1 MQNSYRKIILA
12 FTLLQ
17 LVVLLVFGYTPYPDS
32 NGYITLAKDCILYGE
47 PYPISH
53 QLNHLPFIWNIGAIN
68 LVALSLK
75 LFNCVTPL
83 LVLYCLLK
91 GATAWLVYQ
100 LTKKLWNRKAALITL
115 ILYVVYPANYGES
128 TSLLSEIPSFFFSL
142 SGIWL
147 TVCHKKPI
155 AGGAAIA
162 LGNWFRPMGIVF
174 LLALFLYNRKSI
186 LKNITGYVAVI
197 LIIGST
203 CFMRTGHFIY
213 QAKTGWMA
221 LLQYSV
227 DNTEST
233 DDDTLP
239 IIQNGNA
246 IEKDKIWR
254 KRFLSWLKDHPSEYV
269 AQMPHK
275 LINTYA
281 SDNVN
286 LCAFL
291 SHKSQRKYLYEELSM
306 KTLYRQFPKYTPVQ
320 ILTLIN
326 LIYYYILLLSFIMAS
341 VFLIREKAWQQA
353 TIPFT
358 VIVIMTAMII
368 LVGHGEA
375 RFHNILMPFF
385 IMVIAF
391 AATLYHNK
399 KRTITID
406 NV

>member
-1 MQNSYRKIILA
+1 MQSSHRKIILT

-32 NGYITLAKDCILYGE
+32 NGYITLAKDCILHGE
-47 PYPISH
+47 PYPVSHKISE
-53 QLNHLPFIWNIGAIN
+53 LLFIWNIGAIN
-68 LVALSLK
+68 LVALTLK
-75 LFNCVTPL
+75 IFNSVTSL

-91 GATAWLVYQ
+91 GATAWLVYE
-100 LTKKLWNRKAALITL
+100 LTKKILNRKTAFITL

-147 TVCHKKPI
+147 TVCRRKPI
-155 AGGAAIA
+155 AGGGAIA
-162 LGNWFRPMGIVF
+162 IGNWFRPMGIVF

-186 LKNITGYVAVI
+186 LRNIAGYAAVI
-197 LIIGST
+197 LIIGGT

-227 DNTEST
+227 DHTEST
-233 DDDTLP
+233 DDDSLP
-239 IIQNGNA
+239 IIQNANA

-254 KRFLSWLKDHPSEYV
+254 QRFISWVKEHPSEYV
-269 AQMPHK
+269 AQMPRK

-291 SHKSQRKYLYEELSM
+291 SHKAQRKYLYEELSM
-306 KTLYRQFPKYTPVQ
+306 KTLYRQFPNYTPVQ
-320 ILTLIN
+320 ILTIIN
-326 LIYYYILLLSFIMAS
+326 LIYYYFLLLSFIMAS
-341 VFLIREKAWQQA
+341 VFLIREKAWQRL
-353 TIPFT
+353 TIPFA
-358 VIVIMTAMII
+358 VIIITTAIIMF
-368 LVGHGEA
+368 VGHGEA

-385 IMVIAF
+385 IMVTAF
-391 AATLYHNK
+391 AATLYHDK
-399 KRTITID
+399 KRTKIID
-406 NV
+406 NA

>member
-1 MQNSYRKIILA
+1 MQNSHCKIILT

-32 NGYITLAKDCILYGE
+32 NGYITLAKDCLLHGE

-53 QLNHLPFIWNIGAIN
+53 QISELPFIWNIGAIN
-68 LVALSLK
+68 MVVFTLK
-75 LFNCVTPL
+75 IFNSVTPL
-83 LVLYCLLK
+83 LILYCLLK

-100 LTKKLWNRKAALITL
+100 VAKTIFNEKTAFITL

-142 SGIWL
+142 LGIWL
-147 TVCHKKPI
+147 TVCRKKPI
-155 AGGAAIA
+155 VGGGAIA

-174 LLALFLYNRKSI
+174 LLALFLYNRKLI
-186 LKNITGYVAVI
+186 LRNIIGYAAVI
-197 LIIGST
+197 LMIGST

-213 QAKTGWMA
+213 QAQTGWMA

-227 DNTEST
+227 DHTETT
-233 DDDTLP
+233 DDDALP
-239 IIQNGNA
+239 IIQDANA
-246 IEKDKIWR
+246 VEKDKLWR
-254 KRFLSWLKDHPSEYV
+254 QRFFSWLKNHPSEYI
-269 AQMPHK
+269 AQMPRK
-275 LINTYA
+275 LINTYV

-306 KTLYRQFPKYTPVQ
+306 RTLYHQFPKYTPVQ
-320 ILTLIN
+320 ILTIIN
-326 LIYYYILLLSFIMAS
+326 LIYYYILLLSFIIGS
-341 VFLIREKAWQQA
+341 VFLIRQKTWQRA
-353 TIPFT
+353 IIPFA
-358 VIVIMTAMII
+358 VIAITTAMIMF
-368 LVGHGEA
+368 VGHGEA

-391 AATLYHNK
+391 AGTLYHDK
-399 KRTITID
+399 KYTKNID
-406 NV
+406 NA

>member
-1 MQNSYRKIILA
+1 MQNSHRQIILA

-17 LVVLLVFGYTPYPDS
+17 LLVLLVFGYTPYPDS
-32 NGYITLAKDCILYGE
+32 NGYITLARDCILHGE

-53 QLNHLPFIWNIGAIN
+53 QLNDLPFIWNIGAIN

-75 LFNCVTPL
+75 LFNSITPL
-83 LVLYCLLK
+83 LVFYCLLK

-162 LGNWFRPMGIVF
+162 LANWFRPMGIVF

-186 LKNITGYVAVI
+186 LRNIAGYAAVI
-197 LIIGST
+197 LIIGGT
-203 CFMRTGHFIY
+203 CYMRTGHFIY

-227 DNTEST
+227 DHTEST

-239 IIQNGNA
+239 IIQHANA

-254 KRFLSWLKDHPSEYV
+254 KRFLEWLKDHPSEYV
-269 AQMPHK
+269 AQMPRK

-291 SHKSQRKYLYEELSM
+291 SHKPQRNYLYEELSM

-320 ILTLIN
+320 ILTLLN
-326 LIYYYILLLSFIMAS
+326 LIYYYILLLSFVMAS
-341 VFLIREKAWQQA
+341 VFLIREKAWQRA
-353 TIPFT
+353 IIPFAL
-358 VIVIMTAMII
+358 ILIITAMII
-368 LVGHGEA
+368 VVGHGEA
-375 RFHNILMPFF
+375 RFHNVLMPFF
-385 IMVIAF
+385 IMVTAF
-391 AATLYHNK
+391 AVTLYHDK
-399 KRTITID
+399 KKTKITD
-406 NV
+406 NA